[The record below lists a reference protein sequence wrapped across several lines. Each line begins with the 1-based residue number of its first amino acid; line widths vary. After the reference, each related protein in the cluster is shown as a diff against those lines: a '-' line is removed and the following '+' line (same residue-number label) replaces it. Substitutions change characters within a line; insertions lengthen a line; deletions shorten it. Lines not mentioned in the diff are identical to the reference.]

1 MSSWWPSGR
10 YSPFAAYTSRGPPQ
24 VTQDDFTYLDSDR
37 RPQIHQD
44 HHEHYHPH
52 HNSTQP
58 ATGSGRNN
66 SYGFPKHSVHPDL
79 DLDPDILVLKHKG
92 TTYPLHFPAFS
103 IAESLKVGELR
114 RQAAK
119 ETKCD
124 DPRRV
129 KLLYKGR
136 SLRDDS
142 KSCREEGLK
151 QNSEIMCVVSSEPSA
166 TTEDGNESSSSA
178 SSAAIANGVEAVH
191 KVSRTAK
198 GKTHKGGSGAKRR
211 TNRMKHD
218 DGTGAGGGGGDTG
231 DNYLSPPNGG
241 PSATDR
247 SPSRDRPPTTTKPAS
262 PQPGATAAA
271 TPPPPIKKPTTPGEI
286 LQAVSDDFNTN
297 FLPKVRLLLD
307 HPPKSQ
313 KERDYESKKLSEGI
327 LTQVLFKLDGVQTE
341 DEGMK
346 ARRKECVK
354 LANFWSGELD
364 KLQKKEGGGGGG
376 GGGR

>member
-1 MSSWWPSGR
+1 MSSWWPSSGR
-10 YSPFAAYTSRGPPQ
+10 YSPFAAYTARGPPQ

-37 RPQIHQD
+37 RPQGHHDQHD
-44 HHEHYHPH
+44 HHHH

-58 ATGSGRNN
+58 AATRND

-79 DLDPDILVLKHKG
+79 ELDPDILVLKHKG

-119 ETKCD
+119 ETKCE

-136 SLRDDS
+136 SLRDDG

-151 QNSEIMCVVSSEPSA
+151 QNSELMCVVSSDPNTAAVRDE
-166 TTEDGNESSSSA
+166 EGNESSSSA

-191 KVSRTAK
+191 REPRTARRK
-198 GKTHKGGSGAKRR
+198 GNKSGGGKKRPTKETR
-211 TNRMKHD
+211 FE
-218 DGTGAGGGGGDTG
+218 DGPRGGAGDS
-231 DNYLSPPNGG
+231 YLSPPNGG
-241 PSATDR
+241 ASATDR
-247 SPSRDRPPTTTKPAS
+247 SPSRDPFTTAK
-262 PQPGATAAA
+262 
-271 TPPPPIKKPTTPGEI
+271 PPPPQPAAAAPSSATPVKKPTTPAEM
-286 LQAVSDDFNTN
+286 LQAISDDFNTN
-297 FLPKVRLLLD
+297 FLPKVRHILD
-307 HPPKSQ
+307 HPPKIE

-341 DEGMK
+341 DEGIK

-354 LANFWSGELD
+354 LANYWSGELD
-364 KLQKKEGGGGGG
+364 KLQKKEGG
-376 GGGR
+376 R